1 MFIDRRFGEYD
12 EKMTLEDKMMKRFTM
27 EKKVWLIETFAWNTL
42 NLHTM
47 FDNMLIFQK
56 LSYGT
61 FFLFLRSEL
70 ASQVWKHVEGK
81 WNFKISL
88 KNPGSH

>member
-42 NLHTM
+42 NVHTM
-47 FDNMLIFQK
+47 FDNMLIFPK

-61 FFLFLRSEL
+61 FFCSCVQNW
-70 ASQVWKHVEGK
+70 QVG
-81 WNFKISL
+81 FGSML
-88 KNPGSH
+88 KGNGNPGSH